1 MRLRTMLICA
11 LMGLLF
17 GCSAPSGNA
26 YTGVPRRH
34 HSDQKL
40 QLAIDRARAQPQ
52 RWRIGIDPVA
62 VPAEAIWLAESHGAT
77 ARSLG
82 GELSALFDGFVRGT
96 GAFVVLPDDGSE
108 PGAHNAAAGAE
119 MYLSLRVL
127 DLKLGGSDP
136 ADPNAYT
143 LQLGLK
149 VRDLRTG
156 RVVFDS
162 ESLGYVRRGNPLRFA
177 GMLADDPALLAAS
190 RVPMEH
196 LFIEMIDRVY

>member
-1 MRLRTMLICA
+1 MRLRTLLTCVLA
-11 LMGLLF
+11 GLLF

-34 HSDQKL
+34 HSDQRL
-40 QLAIDRARAQPQ
+40 QLAIDRAHAQPR
-52 RWRIGIDPVA
+52 RWRVGIDPVDAPGDA
-62 VPAEAIWLAESHGAT
+62 VWLAESHGAT

-108 PGAHNAAAGAE
+108 PGSHNAAGGAE

-143 LQLGLK
+143 LTLGLK

-156 RVVFDS
+156 TVVFDS
-162 ESLGYVRRGNPLRFA
+162 ESKGYVRRGNPLRFA
-177 GMLADDPALLAAS
+177 GTLSDDPALLAAS

-196 LFIEMIDRVY
+196 LFIELIDRVY